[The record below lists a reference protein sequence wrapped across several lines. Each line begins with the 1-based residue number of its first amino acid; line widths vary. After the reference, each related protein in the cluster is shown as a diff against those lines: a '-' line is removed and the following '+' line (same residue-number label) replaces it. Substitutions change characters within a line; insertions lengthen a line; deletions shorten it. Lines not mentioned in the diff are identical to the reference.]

1 MEEINLYDLLKYY
14 AKNWLII
21 LSAIFVGAII
31 GLVYTFFIQTPLY
44 KSQATILV
52 VGQRTTQDSTINNN
66 YTELFKSRRVL
77 DPVIG
82 DKQYGGS
89 YEQLLSN
96 TTATNNKDTDVILVS
111 IATTDSKKSQEL
123 LSASLDSFKK
133 QADNLYSSNNIKIV
147 DSASMPDNAYN
158 VSILLQLGLS
168 IVAAVMIT
176 IIVLFFIYDY
186 YSSQVKPVKKPKT
199 NVKSK
204 SKKTTSKKT
213 SKKTSSASMS
223 RAQAFLNTFFKKPTL
238 VAKNPVRKQST
249 ATK

>member
-21 LSAIFVGAII
+21 LSAIFVGAIV

-111 IATTDSKKSQEL
+111 IATTDAKKSQEL

-133 QADNLYSSNNIKIV
+133 QADNLYSSNNIKVV
-147 DSASMPDNAYN
+147 DSASMPDSAYN

-168 IVAAVMIT
+168 IVATVMIT

-186 YSSQVKPVKKPKT
+186 YSSQLKPIQKPKS
-199 NVKSK
+199 NAKSK

-213 SKKTSSASMS
+213 SEKPSSASMS
-223 RAQAFLNTFFKKPTL
+223 RAQAFLNTLFKKPTL
-238 VAKNPVRKQST
+238 VAKNPVRKQSA

>member
-1 MEEINLYDLLKYY
+1 VEEINLYDLLKYY

-21 LSAIFVGAII
+21 LSAIFVGAIV

-111 IATTDSKKSQEL
+111 IATTDAKKSQEL

-133 QADNLYSSNNIKIV
+133 QADNLYSSNNIKVV
-147 DSASMPDNAYN
+147 DSASMPDSAYN

-168 IVAAVMIT
+168 IVATVMIT

-186 YSSQVKPVKKPKT
+186 YSSQLKPIQKPKS
-199 NVKSK
+199 NAKSK

-213 SKKTSSASMS
+213 SEKPSSSNIS
-223 RAQAFLNTFFKKPTL
+223 RSQKLLNIFFKKPML
-238 VAKNPVRKQST
+238 AGSAVAHKQST
-249 ATK
+249 VNK